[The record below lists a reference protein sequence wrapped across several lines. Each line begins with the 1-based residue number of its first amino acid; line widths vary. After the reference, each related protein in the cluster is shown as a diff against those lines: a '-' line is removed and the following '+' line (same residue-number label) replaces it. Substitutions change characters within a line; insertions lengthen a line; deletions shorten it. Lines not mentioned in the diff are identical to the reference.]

1 MTTYTKQ
8 DILLQA
14 KGVSL
19 SYGSKCILRDI
30 NFVIR
35 DIVRPGLKQGQV
47 VSLVGRSGMGK
58 TQLFRVLSG
67 LQRPSSGNIMI
78 HERKPKLDRRP
89 RQRGGSRTSAQVGG
103 APTVGREGPAE
114 GVQVWQDRPVQAGD
128 MGVIFQNYYQFGWRT
143 VHQSLLLAARKNR
156 ALAGKEKEAI
166 REYARRFD
174 IDEVLDHYPAQLSG
188 GQQQRVSIIQQLLK
202 GADFLLLDEPFSG
215 LDVCVLDKVTE
226 LLLQVS
232 LSDELK
238 TLIIVSHDIATA
250 AAISDTVFILGK
262 EPGREGST
270 LVREIDL
277 MERGLAW
284 RPDVRKQQ
292 AFAEVLA
299 EIKTCL

>member
-1 MTTYTKQ
+1 MTTYSKQ

-19 SYGSKCILRDI
+19 FYGTKCILRDI
-30 NFVIR
+30 NFAIR
-35 DIVRPGLKQGQV
+35 DIVRPGLQQGQV
-47 VSLVGRSGMGK
+47 VSLVGRSGIGK

-67 LQRPSSGNIMI
+67 LQKPSSGNIII
-78 HERKPKLDRRP
+78 HERKPAE
-89 RQRGGSRTSAQVGG
+89 TG
-103 APTVGREGPAE
+103 AGV
-114 GVQVWQDRPVQAGD
+114 VQVWQDRAVKAGD

-143 VHQSLLLAARKNR
+143 VHQSLMLAARKNK
-156 ALAGKEKEAI
+156 ALAGREKEAI
-166 REYARRFD
+166 REYACRFD
-174 IDEVLDHYPAQLSG
+174 IEEVLDHYPAQLSG

-215 LDVCVLDKVTE
+215 LDICVLDKVSE

-284 RPDVRKQQ
+284 RADVRQQQ